1 MKKALMLMVTVILAS
16 CTTIK
21 QLKNQDIQNYN
32 KSTNL
37 IEKNN
42 LYYINSKIDNK
53 SSLLLFDTGANMTVV
68 FDSTAIENFELKKF
82 GNFGTVTGADG
93 KLTDL
98 RTFTAIFENEI
109 FKSDNKAFAFIDK
122 TNVKCKKEM
131 YYKGVLGLDIFFK
144 NDLNLFLNFSDNII
158 GNISEDEKTKITN
171 DGYQKIKSKCKSNK
185 VYIYLNINN
194 TEYEFKLDSGFLG
207 NFIIPFD
214 EKLNF
219 EGFDSLVYEGS
230 LFNTATST
238 TEGEENFYENIPIT
252 IGDINLN
259 STILVSKTIKN
270 QNAGINFIKC
280 FDWVID
286 YEENSVYVKKNN
298 IELKSKNNEN
308 AFQYRSKINSENE
321 LIISAKQKGFSEF
334 NLNEK
339 IISINSELVTE
350 SNICEMNDLLNK
362 TQKWSDLNIVLANR

>member
-1 MKKALMLMVTVILAS
+1 MVTALLAS

-21 QLKNQDIQNYN
+21 QLKNQDIENYN
-32 KSTNL
+32 KSTNI

-53 SSLLLFDTGANMTVV
+53 NSLLLFDTGANMTVL
-68 FDSTAIENFELKKF
+68 FDSTAIDNFELKKF

-98 RTFTAIFENEI
+98 RTFTATFENEI

-131 YYKGVLGLDIFFK
+131 YHKGVLGLDIFFK
-144 NDLNLFLNFSDNII
+144 NDLNLFLNFGENIIANISDN
-158 GNISEDEKTKITN
+158 EKTKIISE
-171 DGYQKIKSKCKSNK
+171 GFQKIKSKCKSNK

-207 NFIIPFD
+207 NFIIPYN

-219 EGFDSLVYEGS
+219 KGFNSLVYEGS
-230 LFNTATST
+230 LFNTVTST
-238 TEGEENFYENIPIT
+238 TDGEENFYENIPIT
-252 IGDINLN
+252 IGDMNLN
-259 STILVSKTIKN
+259 STILVSKSIKN

-286 YEENSVYVKKNN
+286 YDNNSVYVRKNN

-308 AFQYRSKINSENE
+308 AFQYRSKINEKNE
-321 LIISAKQKGFSEF
+321 LIISAKRKDLSEY
-334 NLNEK
+334 NINEK
-339 IISINSELVTE
+339 IISLNNKLVTE

-362 TQKWSDLNIVLANR
+362 TQIWSDLKIEVAR